1 MRLKTTV
8 KRNTYLIRKRL
19 LYISTFFIALFSMSS
34 FSDNAITLSDTIN
47 TYSANTL
54 LKVYEDKTSLQT
66 ITSLDASLFSECKSV
81 RFVPNMG
88 FSNSTYWFMFY
99 ISDQSSRQREWVLDI
114 AMPSLHEVDFY
125 MVDTY
130 GKLLYD
136 NRSGFTRNKFQK
148 SSPFRNPTVEFSG
161 FPGKKVT
168 VFTRIKSETPIIAP
182 FFLRE
187 KKKYIEYD
195 RMREFILG
203 LYFGALIIMALYH
216 FYLYLSTR
224 DKGYL
229 WLVLFILC
237 FGFGQMTAV
246 YGYLSDWG
254 IKRPTDFLPWL
265 HFVNYLAAFFALILS
280 RDMIKPE
287 KYTPRCNNILKL
299 LIITTLIVIPVS
311 PFMSFMLAERVLLL
325 FNILPLPFLIYS
337 ALIAYC
343 KGHRPALFY
352 LIAASVFIAGI
363 AIYNLMYGFD
373 LLPFNEFIYFVP
385 NLSFTIT
392 LTLFSIGLADFINS
406 IKREREQAREQALID
421 LNEKFRLQEE
431 KTIIQ
436 QELEQSRKLEAIGR
450 VMAGVAHD
458 MNNFLNPIIGYALL
472 LRSDCQVETKLFK
485 HADQMVNA
493 TNRLKELASTLIDI
507 SRKKTNGI
515 IEIDL
520 NNAVGQIGSL
530 LKHSC
535 PRTISIK
542 FNYHNENLCIPVD
555 IGMVHGA
562 ILNVGINAIDAMP
575 DGGAIIIA
583 TSKTFLET
591 NHTIRRKFD
600 IPEGN
605 YAMVSVTDSGTG
617 MEQDVLNQI
626 FEPFFTTKSN
636 GKGTGLGL
644 VSVYN
649 CIIAHNGCVEI
660 ESKRGVGTKVSLYFP
675 MMDKLGDR

>member
-1 MRLKTTV
+1 MRLKTIS
-8 KRNTYLIRKRL
+8 KRNTCLIRTQSF
-19 LYISTFFIALFSMSS
+19 YISLLIGALFSKSS
-34 FSDNAITLSDTIN
+34 FSENTIALSDTIN
-47 TYSANTL
+47 TYSVSTL

-88 FSNSTYWFMFY
+88 FSNSTYWFMFC
-99 ISDQSSRQREWVLDI
+99 INDNSSRQREWVLDI

-125 MVDTY
+125 AVDTY
-130 GKLLYD
+130 GKILYHT
-136 NRSGFTRNKFQK
+136 RSGFTNNKLQK
-148 SSPFRNPTVEFSG
+148 STPFRNPSIEFSG

-182 FFLRE
+182 VFLRE

-203 LYFGALIIMALYH
+203 LYFGALIVMALYH
-216 FYLYLSTR
+216 FYLYLSTHDR
-224 DKGYL
+224 GYL

-246 YGYLSDWG
+246 YGYLADWG
-254 IKRPTDFLPWL
+254 IKKPDEFLPWL
-265 HFVNYLAAFFALILS
+265 HFVNYLAAFFALLLS

-287 KYTPRCNNILKL
+287 KYTPSCNLILKI
-299 LIITTLIVIPVS
+299 LIVTTLIVIPLS

-325 FNILPLPFLIYS
+325 FNILPLPFFIYS
-337 ALIAYC
+337 ALIAYR

-373 LLPFNEFIYFVP
+373 LLPFNEFTYFVP

-421 LNEKFRLQEE
+421 LNEKLRLQEE

-472 LRSDCQVETKLFK
+472 LRSDCQVDTKLFK

-507 SRKKTNGI
+507 SRKKPNGI
-515 IEIDL
+515 TEIDL
-520 NNAVGQIGSL
+520 NNAAGQIGSL

-535 PRTISIK
+535 PRTIAIK
-542 FNYHNENLCIPVD
+542 FNYHSEKLCIRVD
-555 IGMVHGA
+555 IGMVHSA

-575 DGGAIIIA
+575 DGGAITIT
-583 TSKTFLET
+583 TSKIFLET
-591 NHTIRRKFD
+591 NHSARRKFD
-600 IPEGN
+600 IPEGD
-605 YAMVSVTDSGTG
+605 YAMVSVTDSGMG
-617 MEQDVLNQI
+617 MRRDVLNHI
-626 FEPFFTTKSN
+626 FEPFFTTKDY

-644 VSVYN
+644 VNVYN
-649 CIIAHNGCVEI
+649 CMVAHKGCVEI
-660 ESKRGVGTKVSLYFP
+660 ESQRGVGTKVSLYFP
-675 MMDKLGDR
+675 MMDKEGN